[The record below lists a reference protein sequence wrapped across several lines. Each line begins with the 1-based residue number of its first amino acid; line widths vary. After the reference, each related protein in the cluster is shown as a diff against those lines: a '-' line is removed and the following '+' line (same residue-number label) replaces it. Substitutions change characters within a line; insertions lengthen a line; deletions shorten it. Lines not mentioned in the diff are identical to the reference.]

1 MSLAADVRAS
11 LEPRR
16 AEMIEALRR
25 LVELE
30 SPSDDRAAL
39 DACAAALTSMF
50 GELGPVETVETP
62 RGRNLKVRIDGSET
76 SPHAV
81 ALCHYDTVWPLGT
94 LADIPFS
101 VD

>member
-16 AEMIEALRR
+16 GEMVETLRR

-39 DACAAALTSMF
+39 DRFADALHELF
-50 GELGPVETVETP
+50 GDFGPIDP
-62 RGRNLKVRIDGSET
+62 LDGSRGRNLRLRVDGQESA
-76 SPHAV
+76 PHAV

-94 LADIPFS
+94 LVQIP
-101 VD
+101 